1 MEAPFK
7 GGWESLYAGVGRQ
20 ERSARPTRPTAL
32 RAYANVAR
40 FEYLPAEVLLITIPV
55 LLVFRGP
62 EDILNIRFAETA
74 AVFFLLYF
82 TGFMANALADRRID
96 ATYKS
101 YKARVALS
109 VQVLGV
115 GRLTALLVAHV
126 VAALCLSVH
135 LFMATGNWLV
145 LALVGLGLFLGVGY
159 SMGPLHFKTR
169 GVAHGLALAISAFFL
184 PLAFIVVTMSGRLDV
199 TLLLFMAGFTMAMY
213 SLEFGNQA
221 MDFFEDQRA
230 NVRTPSVR
238 YSVRSTVAFSLVL
251 LTLGLALTS
260 MTLGSILEAKM
271 RPIHPIF
278 SELSMILAPTILVV
292 GFLGPAIGLGRIYQG
307 ARPTAGSADID
318 ARRMRSALRT
328 VDHPRWQASGAMGV
342 VIVCA
347 LMFVGALFPATLNGP
362 VRPVDNVVPDVWIKN
377 TDTVVNAGDTVDLEA
392 VVINGGNVR
401 TLTWN
406 FGDNTAT
413 SGSLKASHIYKQ
425 VGVYNVNFTVTD
437 KFDRQVSH
445 SINITVTKLFF
456 SKLELKAKKFLT
468 YTHIDYD
475 FNVTNDKDLK
485 QRGELM
491 VEMYYQDFQVLNQTL
506 GQKLYPAKVWPG
518 QGTLDLMTLD
528 KDIAIKVLL
537 IQWVGS
543 NQVEVEEHT
552 VRPG

>member
-1 MEAPFK
+1 LF
-7 GGWESLYAGVGRQ
+7 AGVGKQGRYT
-20 ERSARPTRPTAL
+20 RPTRPSVL
-32 RAYANVAR
+32 EAYANVAR
-40 FEYLPAEVLLITIPV
+40 FEYLPAEILLIIIPV
-55 LLVFRGP
+55 LLVFSGVG
-62 EDILNIRFAETA
+62 DILSVRFAETA
-74 AVFFLLYF
+74 AVFFLLYS
-82 TGFMANALADRRID
+82 TGFMANALADRRVD
-96 ATYKS
+96 ATYRS

-109 VQVLGV
+109 VEVLGPS
-115 GRLTALLVAHV
+115 RLTGILVAHV
-126 VAALCLSVH
+126 AAALVLTFH
-135 LFMATGNWLV
+135 LFLTTGNWMV

-169 GVAHGLALAISAFFL
+169 GVAHGLALAFSAFFL
-184 PLAFIVVTMSGRLDV
+184 PLAFIVVTISGQLDIRL
-199 TLLLFMAGFTMAMY
+199 LMFMAGFTMAMY

-221 MDFFEDQRA
+221 MDFFEDRRA

-238 YSVRSTVAFSLVL
+238 YSVRRTVAFSFFL
-251 LTLGLALTS
+251 LAVGLGITS
-260 MTLGSILEAKM
+260 VTLGSILVAKM
-271 RPIHPIF
+271 MPIHPIF
-278 SELSMILAPTILVV
+278 AELSMILVPTVLVV
-292 GFLGPAIGLGRIYQG
+292 GFLGPAIGLGRINQG
-307 ARPTAGSADID
+307 TRPAASGADID
-318 ARRMRSALRT
+318 PRRMRSALKG

-347 LMFVGALFPATLNGP
+347 LMFVGVLFPATINGP

-377 TDTVVNAGDTVDLEA
+377 ADTVVNAGDTVDLEA

-401 TLTWN
+401 TMTWN

-413 SGSLKASHIYKQ
+413 SGSLKVSHIYKQ
-425 VGVYNVNFTVTD
+425 VGLYNVNFTVTD

-445 SINITVTKLFF
+445 GMNVTVTKLFF
-456 SKLELKAKKFLT
+456 SKLDLKAKKFLT
-468 YTHIDYD
+468 YTHIEYS

-518 QGTLDLMTLD
+518 QGSLDLMTLD
-528 KDIAIKVLL
+528 KDLAIRVML

-552 VRPG
+552 VHPG